1 MSRFPSDDSLS
12 AMELSKSGGSE
23 TLAPIQRDK
32 FTHFFTFLLDHDRDG
47 YISRKDFALLSEVE
61 LTFKNLIF
69 TFEIYKSDMKKT
81 HLSFLY
87 FYKKKN
93 REFKLK

>member
-12 AMELSKSGGSE
+12 AMELNKSGGSE
-23 TLAPIQRDK
+23 ALAPIQRDK

-61 LTFKNLIF
+61 STFKNLIF
-69 TFEIYKSDMKKT
+69 NFEIYKSDMKN
-81 HLSFLY
+81 SPFFSIFLQE
-87 FYKKKN
+87 KD

>member
-12 AMELSKSGGSE
+12 AMELSKSGSSE
-23 TLAPIQRDK
+23 ALAPIQRDK

-61 LTFKNLIF
+61 STFKNLIF
-69 TFEIYKSDMKKT
+69 SFEIYKSDMKKLT
-81 HLSFLY
+81 FL
-87 FYKKKN
+87 FYIFTKK
-93 REFKLK
+93 RQEV